1 MRSVSPFDTYHLLDR
16 AGSQVGYFLRLILSY
31 PGARLLVVLSLALLF
46 RSLSVRAGVPR
57 S

>member
-1 MRSVSPFDTYHLLDR
+1 MSPFDTYHLLDR